1 MRSHSLPSLVASP
14 TVLGS
19 ADPMTTLNE
28 FKALR
33 NSVPA
38 QQQQE
43 LFQLMTSSPDAA
55 LQRMVQIA
63 AEKGVTL
70 TTEEVRGFLRE
81 MDDSDEFDDIALD
94 AVALT
99 AIAGGGGGPMASRC

>member
-1 MRSHSLPSLVASP
+1 
-14 TVLGS
+14 
-19 ADPMTTLNE
+19 MTTLE
-28 FKALR
+28 QFKEVRMKVAPG
-33 NSVPA
+33 V
-38 QQQQE
+38 QQE
-43 LFQLMTSSPDAA
+43 LFTLMTSSPDAA

-99 AIAGGGGGPMASRC
+99 AIAGGNLQRSGC

>member
-1 MRSHSLPSLVASP
+1 MRSHSLPLLVAS
-14 TVLGS
+14 TTKV
-19 ADPMTTLNE
+19 AAEPMTTLND

-33 NSVPA
+33 NAVPA

-43 LFQLMTSSPDAA
+43 LFKLMTSSPDAA

-99 AIAGGGGGPMASRC
+99 AIAGGGQGKLGMC

>member
-1 MRSHSLPSLVASP
+1 MRSRWLPSLVVEKKEVIAE
-14 TVLGS
+14 
-19 ADPMTTLNE
+19 PMTTLNE

-43 LFQLMTSSPDAA
+43 LFKLMTSSPDAA

-99 AIAGGGGGPMASRC
+99 AIAGGHYRRGGC

>member
-1 MRSHSLPSLVASP
+1 MRSHSSPLLVVYGVEGDAE
-14 TVLGS
+14 
-19 ADPMTTLNE
+19 PMTTLND

-43 LFQLMTSSPDAA
+43 LFKLMTSSPDAA

-81 MDDSDEFDDIALD
+81 MDDSDQFDDIALD

-99 AIAGGGGGPMASRC
+99 AIAGGHYQRSGC

>member
-1 MRSHSLPSLVASP
+1 MKVAP
-14 TVLGS
+14 EV
-19 ADPMTTLNE
+19 
-28 FKALR
+28 
-33 NSVPA
+33 
-38 QQQQE
+38 QQE
-43 LFQLMTSSPDAA
+43 LFTLMTSSPDAA

-70 TTEEVRGFLRE
+70 TAEEVRGFLRE

-99 AIAGGGGGPMASRC
+99 AIAGGRYGGKSGGC